1 MTQPQAARAAPSG
14 IAEPI
19 LTIRQL
25 SVSYDAV
32 TVLQGVDLD
41 IHREQITAVIGPSGC
56 GKSSFLSCLNRM
68 TDLLP
73 GCQVGGTVHLAGQDI
88 LSPSVDLIQLRR
100 RVGMIFQ
107 RPNPFPL
114 SIRRNLDLPLRELG
128 IRSSKQRHEAIE
140 RSLEAAGLWQE
151 VKDRLD
157 TSATALSG
165 GQQQRLCIARALVLQ
180 PEVLL
185 FDEPCSALDP
195 MASGVV
201 EDLIL
206 KLKDQATILIVTHN
220 LRQAKRVADHVAM
233 FWHDG
238 SHGQLLEHG
247 PAQRFF
253 ETPRH
258 PVTAAYLDGSRG

>member
-1 MTQPQAARAAPSG
+1 MKSVQTPGTASPVFTVRN
-14 IAEPI
+14 
-19 LTIRQL
+19 L
-25 SVSYDAV
+25 SVAYGAT

-41 IHREQITAVIGPSGC
+41 IQRGQITAMIGPSGC
-56 GKSSFLSCLNRM
+56 GKSSFLNCLNRM

-73 GCQVGGTVHLAGQDI
+73 GCRVDGTVRLDDQDI
-88 LSPSVDLIQLRR
+88 LDPSIDLIELRR

-128 IRSSKQRHEAIE
+128 MRSAEERQSAIQ

-157 TSATALSG
+157 TSALSLSG
-165 GQQQRLCIARALVLQ
+165 GQQQRLCIARALVLE

-195 MASGVV
+195 IASGVV

-206 KLKDQATILIVTHN
+206 SLKDQATILIVTHN
-220 LRQAKRVADHVAM
+220 LRQARRVGDQVAM

-238 SHGQLLEHG
+238 THGQLLEHG
-247 PAQRFF
+247 PAERFF
-253 ETPRH
+253 EAPNH
-258 PVTAAYLDGSRG
+258 PVAAAYLDGSRG

>member
-1 MTQPQAARAAPSG
+1 MTRESQSEL
-14 IAEPI
+14 AEPI
-19 LTIRQL
+19 FTIRRL
-25 SVSYDAV
+25 SVSYGDA
-32 TVLQGVDLD
+32 TALGGVDLD
-41 IHREQITAVIGPSGC
+41 IHRGRITAIIGPSGC
-56 GKSSFLSCLNRM
+56 GKSSFLNCLNRM

-73 GCQVGGTVHLAGQDI
+73 GCRVDGRLSFEDQDI
-88 LSPSVDLIQLRR
+88 LDRNIDLIALRR

-114 SIRRNLDLPLRELG
+114 SIHRNLDLPLKELG
-128 IRSSKQRHEAIE
+128 ISSRRQRHEVIE
-140 RSLEAAGLWQE
+140 RSLDAAGLWHE

-157 TSATALSG
+157 SSALALSG
-165 GQQQRLCIARALVLQ
+165 GQQQRLCIARALVLE

-195 MASGVV
+195 ISSGIV

-206 KLKDQATILIVTHN
+206 KLKEQATILIVTHN
-220 LRQAKRVADHVAM
+220 LRQARRVADHVAM

-238 SHGQLLEHG
+238 THGQLLEEG
-247 PAQRFF
+247 PAPSFF
-253 ETPRH
+253 ESPRH